1 MSLMS
6 MKVEVASWV
15 MKGNERGVLS
25 GGMNGKGGERS
36 SFIGLGVEMSYG

>member
-15 MKGNERGVLS
+15 MKGNERGVFS

-36 SFIGLGVEMSYG
+36 RFIGLGVERNYG